1 MARLLESLT
10 TRTLLGIRFW
20 DPATDRQVSDGLL
33 VSAWP
38 ETAPE
43 LKVHALRTASG
54 NFAFQNLPGMR
65 ALEYPS
71 GDEDALLFS
80 PPLPRPFLIQ
90 VEDRRGSFMPIC
102 FGVELPLAASGL
114 YQPTPLG
121 SPLGD
126 EPPRFYL
133 FSSPARPAPSGLA
146 AVRATLTAPG
156 DQTPAAYALLEVAEN
171 GRRWYGLTDSRGCLT
186 ILFPYPTFI
195 TALGTS
201 PPGLP
206 PTQQRWPLTIRAR
219 YDPDL
224 NTTLEAGQL
233 PTLRQIRNQPDALLW
248 PTAAGPAAATLST
261 ELTIG
266 QELILRTGS
275 QSNLWIG
282 PGPP

>member
-20 DPATDRQVSDGLL
+20 DPATDRQVSDGLQ

-43 LKVHALRTASG
+43 LKVRAFRTASG

-65 ALEYPS
+65 AFEYPTN
-71 GDEDALLFS
+71 DEDALLFS
-80 PPLPRPFLIQ
+80 PPLPRPFLVE

-102 FGVELPLAASGL
+102 FRVELPLADGGL

-133 FSSPARPAPSGLA
+133 FSSPARPAPPGLA
-146 AVRATLTAPG
+146 AISATLTAPD

-171 GRRWYGLTDSRGCLT
+171 GRRWYGLTDTRGCVA

-195 TALGTS
+195 TALGAS

-206 PTQQRWPLTIRAR
+206 PSQQRWPLTIRAR
-219 YDPDL
+219 HDPNL
-224 NTTLEAGQL
+224 IANLEEGQH
-233 PTLRQIRNQPDALLW
+233 PTLRQIRNQPDTLLW
-248 PTAAGPAAATLST
+248 PTVAGPAATTLST
-261 ELTIG
+261 ELTYG

-275 QSNLWIG
+275 QSNLWSG
-282 PGPP
+282 SEPP